1 MRARVGAIVIG
12 SLDCLAAAALAAT
25 FLNSG
30 SDPATKGFDIAAG
43 WATIILLALTALSTF
58 VFSFLRR
65 APRTALAFS
74 LGFPAGFALLF
85 VAAAI
90 AFTFFIP

>member
-1 MRARVGAIVIG
+1 MRARTAAIVIG
-12 SLDCLAAAALAAT
+12 ILDCLAAAAVAAA

-43 WATIILLALTALSTF
+43 WMTIILLVLTAVPAL
-58 VFSFLRR
+58 VFSFMRR
-65 APRTALAFS
+65 APRTALAFA
-74 LGFPAGFALLF
+74 LGFPVSFALLF